1 MLRERR
7 TFWNGGVSCG
17 LFSFSFVLVRTALR
31 CRGHVWVS
39 DTFFPP
45 ALPPSLS
52 PSLPQLEEGKAL
64 VAAAEKL
71 IEETQAKMHLAATK
85 RTNKDSLVQD
95 VWEKN
100 PAIKQEV
107 RAGGRVGGW
116 ARLGLA
122 TGKLEEKIF
131 QRGACCRVHCPSFF
145 FMLSSPLSLPPSLP
159 LSLPL
164 SPPTFLPS
172 SLFAPGLGRDREPPV
187 VQGRQ
192 VSFLALSWRQDKGQ
206 WEDPGGS
213 LRRCGERPRGGRV
226 GGRRGDG

>member
-1 MLRERR
+1 MFGFL
-7 TFWNGGVSCG
+7 T
-17 LFSFSFVLVRTALR
+17 LSFAPLSL
-31 CRGHVWVS
+31 
-39 DTFFPP
+39 PP
-45 ALPPSLS
+45 SLPPSLS

-107 RAGGRVGGW
+107 RVGGRVGGR

-131 QRGACCRVHCPSFF
+131 
-145 FMLSSPLSLPPSLP
+145 
-159 LSLPL
+159 
-164 SPPTFLPS
+164 
-172 SLFAPGLGRDREPPV
+172 
-187 VQGRQ
+187 
-192 VSFLALSWRQDKGQ
+192 
-206 WEDPGGS
+206 
-213 LRRCGERPRGGRV
+213 
-226 GGRRGDG
+226 